1 MSVPQDDPPPYYS
14 VAVQPQSVPNIY
26 EDPRIG
32 AYQPYYIPQ
41 PVPSAPPMYV
51 AESRIRYG
59 TSWLVNS
66 ISLSPSAYQNSP
78 VETCRANK
86 VLCDGIS
93 DCSQQSDEHGC
104 GNIPVYCGKRVS
116 TSRIVGGKL
125 ADSGKWPWQTSLQYR
140 GSHVCGGTI
149 IAPQWVV
156 TASHCFPKDYA
167 AYPSKWRVYAGLIDL
182 QLASNPGSVSKIIL
196 HEKYESRTNDYDI
209 ALIKLSS
216 PLSFSSKVQ
225 PACLPAY
232 GQTFSPD
239 TSCWISGFGKLRE
252 TATSVSQNL
261 MEASVKIIDSSV
273 CNQKQVYS
281 GAVTPRMMC
290 AGFLSGS
297 VDSCQGDS
305 GGPLVCEVGHTWYLA
320 GVTSWGSGCARKN
333 KPGVYARTTELISW
347 VHENMEGG

>member
-1 MSVPQDDPPPYYS
+1 GSS
-14 VAVQPQSVPNIY
+14 
-26 EDPRIG
+26 
-32 AYQPYYIPQ
+32 
-41 PVPSAPPMYV
+41 PSEFSLFAG
-51 AESRIRYG
+51 AESTVDLRRNHLFMVI
-59 TSWLVNS
+59 
-66 ISLSPSAYQNSP
+66 
-78 VETCRANK
+78 
-86 VLCDGIS
+86 D
-93 DCSQQSDEHGC
+93 
-104 GNIPVYCGKRVS
+104 CGKRVS

-156 TASHCFPKDYA
+156 TASHCFPKKSFFYVTYSQRNLCTLILTGCDLNILQQKG
-167 AYPSKWRVYAGLIDL
+167 SQTSGLK
-182 QLASNPGSVSKIIL
+182 QNVF
-196 HEKYESRTNDYDI
+196 
-209 ALIKLSS
+209 
-216 PLSFSSKVQ
+216 PLCFISGKVQ

-252 TATSVSQNL
+252 TARW
-261 MEASVKIIDSSV
+261 SSPFQGRAVLSPPCTAFCV

-347 VHENMEGG
+347 VHENME